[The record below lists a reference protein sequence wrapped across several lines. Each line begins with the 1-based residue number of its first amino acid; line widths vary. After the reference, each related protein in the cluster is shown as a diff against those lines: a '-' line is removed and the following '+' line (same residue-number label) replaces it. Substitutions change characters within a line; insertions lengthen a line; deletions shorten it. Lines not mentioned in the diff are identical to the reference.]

1 MTKIDKIYIMKVI
14 DRSEELKMSEKEVFL
29 TKEGLT
35 KLEEEL
41 ETLKTVTRKEVAER
55 IKVALGYGDLSENA
69 EYDQA
74 KKEQAQLEERIAKV
88 ENIISEAKVVE
99 DHEVTTDKVNIGTF
113 VTVQEEGEDEQ
124 EIYCIVGS
132 AESDPLNGKISNE
145 SPLGSALLGRR
156 RKDVVSVITPD
167 GNTKYTIISIKKS

>member
-1 MTKIDKIYIMKVI
+1 
-14 DRSEELKMSEKEVFL
+14 MSEKEVFL

-35 KLEEEL
+35 KLEDEL
-41 ETLKTVTRKEVAER
+41 EQLKTVTRKEVADR

-74 KKEQAQLEERIAKV
+74 KQEQAKLEERILKL
-88 ENIISEAKVVE
+88 ENLVREAVVVE
-99 DHEVTTDKVNIGTF
+99 EHEVTTDKVNIGTT
-113 VTVQEEGEDEQ
+113 VTVREDGEDED
-124 EIYCIVGS
+124 EEYTIVGS

-156 RKDVVSVITPD
+156 RKDVVEVHAPD
-167 GNTKYTIISIKKS
+167 GVIKYTIKSIKKS